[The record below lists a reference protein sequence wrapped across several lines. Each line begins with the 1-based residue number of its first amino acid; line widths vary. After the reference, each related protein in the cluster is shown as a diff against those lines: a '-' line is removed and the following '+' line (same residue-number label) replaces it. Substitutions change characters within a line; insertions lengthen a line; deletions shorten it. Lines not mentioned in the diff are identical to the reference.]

1 MAEYWKSTPRYWCKH
16 CSMYVR
22 DTKLERTNH
31 EATGKHRGAVERAL
45 RDLHRGHEKQEKEK
59 ERARREIERLNGVV
73 AGGDGDNKNKSGRS
87 GPPGRTPT
95 QEASSSSSREQ
106 RQAQL
111 EQLAG
116 MGVNIPDELR
126 GQMAMA
132 GEWTVT
138 KTRVIDDGEGNESVA
153 RGVRKRELE
162 KTEEEK
168 EEENAVNGL
177 FKKPRRWGMDTR
189 IVGGDDGGELDAL
202 LSGSSFVVKGEKKE
216 EDEEENAKP
225 RVKVEDA
232 EKGPELEGAPQEEK
246 PDVVKEEEDVVKNEP
261 TDEASAPHTA
271 AEPAAPAVVFKKR
284 KPKNIRQK

>member
-45 RDLHRGHEKQEKEK
+45 RDLHRGHEKQEREK

-73 AGGDGDNKNKSGRS
+73 TGGEGDNKYKSGRS
-87 GPPGRTPT
+87 APPGRGPP
-95 QEASSSSSREQ
+95 QEASSSSGKEQ

-126 GQMAMA
+126 GQLAMA

-189 IVGGDDGGELDAL
+189 IAGGDDGGELDAL
-202 LSGSSFVVKGEKKE
+202 LSGSSFVVKGEKE
-216 EDEEENAKP
+216 EDEEEAAKP
-225 RVKVEDA
+225 PLKVEDT
-232 EKGPELEGAPQEEK
+232 EKGPDLEGAPQQEK
-246 PDVVKEEEDVVKNEP
+246 PNVVKEEEDVVKKEP
-261 TDEASAPHTA
+261 ADEASAPHTA
-271 AEPAAPAVVFKKR
+271 AEAAAPAVVFKKR

>member
-73 AGGDGDNKNKSGRS
+73 AGGDGDNKHKSGRS
-87 GPPGRTPT
+87 GAPGRAPP
-95 QEASSSSSREQ
+95 QEASSSSSSREQ

-189 IVGGDDGGELDAL
+189 IAGGDDGGELDAL

-216 EDEEENAKP
+216 EEEESAES
-225 RVKVEDA
+225 RVKVEDT
-232 EKGPELEGAPQEEK
+232 EKGPDLEQAQQEDK
-246 PDVVKEEEDVVKNEP
+246 PNVVKEEEDVVKKEP
-261 TDEASAPHTA
+261 ADEPSAPHTA
-271 AEPAAPAVVFKKR
+271 AELAAPAVVFKKR